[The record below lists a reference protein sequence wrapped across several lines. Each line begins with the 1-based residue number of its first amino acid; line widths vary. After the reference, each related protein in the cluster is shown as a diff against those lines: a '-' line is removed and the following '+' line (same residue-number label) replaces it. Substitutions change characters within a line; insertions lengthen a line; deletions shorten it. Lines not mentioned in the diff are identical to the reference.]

1 MQLEQKKLINNGPQ
15 LGGSEQ
21 DLIPGIIIALGEAED
36 ETSQDI

>member
-21 DLIPGIIIALGEAED
+21 DLIPGIIVLGEAED